1 MAIVAGGIVSLK
13 PIGGVISNNP
23 NMTDA
28 QIQAQQQ
35 VMQQKAVEQQQ
46 KVDNLIN
53 KFAETNNKPKW
64 TVPFK

>member
-13 PIGGVISNNP
+13 PIGGVVSNNP

-28 QIQAQQQ
+28 QIQAHQQA
-35 VMQQKAVEQQQ
+35 MQQKAVEQQQ

>member
-13 PIGGVISNNP
+13 PVGGIITNNP
-23 NMTDA
+23 GMTEA
-28 QIQAQQQ
+28 QLQAQQQ
-35 VMQQKAVEQQQ
+35 AAQQKAAEKQQQ
-46 KVDNLIN
+46 VDNLIN

>member
-13 PIGGVISNNP
+13 PVGGLVSNNP

-28 QIQAQQQ
+28 QVQAQQQ
-35 VMQQKAVEQQQ
+35 AIHQKSVERQE
-46 KVDNLIN
+46 KVDSLIN
-53 KFAETNNKPKW
+53 KVAETNKPKW

>member
-13 PIGGVISNNP
+13 PIGGVVSNNP

-28 QIQAQQQ
+28 QVQAHQQA
-35 VMQQKAVEQQQ
+35 MQQKAAEQQQ